1 MKFPGLGFIA
11 NLKRRAEE
19 REVLNFY
26 GRKVFLSSKRFLK
39 KEKKLNLME
48 FMNFAFPSFRE
59 IVRRYLSHFRPFQF
73 VLFNSILAA

>member
-39 KEKKLNLME
+39 KEKTKLDGIYE
-48 FMNFAFPSFRE
+48 FCVPLIPGNSST
-59 IVRRYLSHFRPFQF
+59 LSLPLST
-73 VLFNSILAA
+73 VSICII

>member
-39 KEKKLNLME
+39 KEKRTKLDGIYE
-48 FMNFAFPSFRE
+48 FCVPLIPGNSLT
-59 IVRRYLSHFRPFQF
+59 LSLPLST
-73 VLFNSILAA
+73 VSNCII